1 MKQIIPFK
9 KELLFKTKISEIT
22 SISLENTLSL
32 KENDL
37 VSGEFHISGDYK
49 MTEASINR
57 EKFYFTLPFEITLDS
72 DYDPNTIN
80 IDIDN
85 FYYEVIND
93 DSLQVNIDVYV
104 DGEKM
109 ETKKEENQELIDSQV
124 EIEKTII
131 DEIPEIKEVEKIKET
146 ENLDRSVEE
155 IIMKEKPSLENI
167 PSNNSLQEERKKDK
181 ISDIKNMDNLNIAE
195 SGDDSLNQIIN
206 YKEDPIIKLEK
217 VEKVNNINIDS
228 KQNNINNNF
237 NLFDSDIFNTDTYVT
252 YYVYLV
258 KEEDNIDKIME
269 KFSVTKDELENY
281 NDLSNIKAGT
291 KLIIPSKNE

>member
-80 IDIDN
+80 IDIYN

-217 VEKVNNINIDS
+217 EEKVNNINIDS

>member
-181 ISDIKNMDNLNIAE
+181 ISDIKNVDNLNIAE

-217 VEKVNNINIDS
+217 EEKVNNINIDS

>member
-217 VEKVNNINIDS
+217 EEKVNNINIDS

-269 KFSVTKDELENY
+269 KFSITKDELENY

>member
-217 VEKVNNINIDS
+217 EEKVNNINIDS

-291 KLIIPSKNE
+291 KLIIPSSNE

>member
-167 PSNNSLQEERKKDK
+167 PSNNSLQEVRKKDK

-217 VEKVNNINIDS
+217 DEKINNINIDS
-228 KQNNINNNF
+228 KQNDINNNF

>member
-217 VEKVNNINIDS
+217 EEKVNNINIDS

>member
-104 DGEKM
+104 YGEKM

-281 NDLSNIKAGT
+281 NDLSNIKA
-291 KLIIPSKNE
+291 

>member
-131 DEIPEIKEVEKIKET
+131 DEISEIKEVEKIKET

-217 VEKVNNINIDS
+217 EEKVNNINIDS